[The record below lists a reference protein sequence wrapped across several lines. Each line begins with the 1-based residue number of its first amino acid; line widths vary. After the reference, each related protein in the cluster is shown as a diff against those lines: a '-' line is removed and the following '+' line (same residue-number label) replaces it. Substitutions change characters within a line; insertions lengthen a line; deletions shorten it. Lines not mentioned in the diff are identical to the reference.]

1 MINKMDLTPRVNV
14 IFDVKKVDSRRRRDG
29 VAFVFKNLMADED
42 YPHQGSLF
50 FVTPCVEVAKPSNT
64 ISERLSKEEGVV

>member
-1 MINKMDLTPRVNV
+1 MINKIDLIPKVNA
-14 IFDVKKVDSRRRRDG
+14 IFGVNKEGSRSMREG
-29 VAFVFKNLMADED
+29 VAFVFKNLMDDED

-64 ISERLSKEEGVV
+64 ISERLSKE